1 MVNKIEWYCANCGA
15 ESDSPDHLRIVAEG
29 GKVDFTPEWLMEWEK
44 ERGDKMVILRRQVQA
59 KRDYIFAESMYGRPE
74 HRKELKAM
82 VGAYDT
88 VLNLVDEV
96 LK

>member
-1 MVNKIEWYCANCGA
+1 MTYQEQHPMGGT

-29 GKVDFTPEWLMEWEK
+29 GKVDLTPEWLMEWEK
-44 ERGDKMVILRRQVQA
+44 EQDDKMVVLRRQVQA
-59 KRDYIFAESMYGRPE
+59 KRDYVFVESMYGRRE
-74 HRKELKAM
+74 HRNELQAM
-82 VGAYDT
+82 VKAYEV

>member
-1 MVNKIEWYCANCGA
+1 MTYQEQHPMGGT

-44 ERGDKMVILRRQVQA
+44 EQDDKMVVLRRQVQA
-59 KRDYIFAESMYGRPE
+59 KRDYVFAESMYGRRE
-74 HRKELKAM
+74 RQLQFQAS
-82 VGAYDT
+82 VRAYDA
-88 VLNLVDEV
+88 VLNLIDEG